1 VTVTKR
7 GLWYAVTQ
15 PRVLTY
21 WAIGAGLLFWGAP
34 PTAAAVL
41 FFIGALKAA
50 RVLRHDDLDDRLRLQ
65 TQKRNHGIR
74 RMLRNVEREEILA
87 IDHYA
92 KMLRETGADPSL
104 ADEALAE
111 GWKIVRSAGR
121 NDASARLK
129 VYRHNLPALRQPE
142 LAAADEPM
150 GIANKI
156 QRELSLVRAAERE
169 LELVG

>member
-1 VTVTKR
+1 MTITKR
-7 GLWYAVTQ
+7 GLWYALTR

-34 PTAAAVL
+34 TTAAAVL

-65 TQKRNHGIR
+65 DQKNTHGIR

-92 KMLRETGADPSL
+92 KMLQETGADPSL
-104 ADEALAE
+104 ADEVLVEA
-111 GWKIVRSAGR
+111 WKIIRSAGR

-129 VYRHNLPALRQPE
+129 IYRHNLPALRQPE
-142 LAAADEPM
+142 LAAANEPM
-150 GIANKI
+150 GVANKI
-156 QRELSLVRAAERE
+156 QRELNLIRAAERE